1 MRTLKL
7 LAGLMVI
14 TAVVIAVADA
24 ADEKFVLP
32 PDTTKLKPGPGME
45 IAVTQCQLC
54 HSMDY
59 ITTQPPLSKTAWT
72 ATLTKMQQ
80 RYGAPL
86 TTNQVPAL
94 VNYLTKQYGKE

>member
-1 MRTLKL
+1 MNPLKL
-7 LAGLMVI
+7 LAAMAAA
-14 TAVVIAVADA
+14 AVGVIAVADA
-24 ADEKFVLP
+24 ADPKFTLP
-32 PDTTKLKPGPGME
+32 PDTTKLKPGPGVE
-45 IAVTQCQLC
+45 IAMTQCQLC

-59 ITTQPPLSKTAWT
+59 ITTQPTLSRTAWA

-86 TTNQVPAL
+86 ATNQVPAL